1 MIWACVKMLFQ
12 PRINGGTYWVYYIL
26 KCHMVVSENGDSSNL
41 YMANLME
48 SHDKSLKKLGL
59 AYFSEPALQI
69 IGTKMDSC
77 ILKIAKMC
85 SL

>member
-1 MIWACVKMLFQ
+1 
-12 PRINGGTYWVYYIL
+12 
-26 KCHMVVSENGDSSNL
+26 MVVSENGDSSNL

-69 IGTKMDSC
+69 IGTKLDSC

>member
-1 MIWACVKMLFQ
+1 
-12 PRINGGTYWVYYIL
+12 
-26 KCHMVVSENGDSSNL
+26 VSENGDSSNL

-69 IGTKMDSC
+69 IGTKLDSC